1 MNLTMLDSLWNKV
14 MGHVSVLTIDVPPFV
29 FLQGGK
35 EFMSMWN
42 VSWNLRKKGII
53 KINCFSLIGLEYMVT
68 AQTFFACL
76 LQSYQK
82 RTKKK
87 QNQKTKHVTIYSGL
101 RCQKYQTIPLWD
113 DNSSKGLSSRELENW
128 NANEYEAK
136 TPNIVALTVYYE
148 SSRLH

>member
-1 MNLTMLDSLWNKV
+1 MYLLLLSYKEEKSSCPCETFPGSL
-14 MGHVSVLTIDVPPFV
+14 
-29 FLQGGK
+29 
-35 EFMSMWN
+35 E
-42 VSWNLRKKGII
+42 KKGSLKSTVLVSLGWNTWSQLRLSLLAYCKAI
-53 KINCFSLIGLEYMVT
+53 KRE
-68 AQTFFACL
+68 
-76 LQSYQK
+76 
-82 RTKKK
+82 KKK
-87 QNQKTKHVTIYSGL
+87 HATIYSGL

>member
-1 MNLTMLDSLWNKV
+1 MYLLLLSY
-14 MGHVSVLTIDVPPFV
+14 
-29 FLQGGK
+29 K
-35 EFMSMWN
+35 EEKSSCPCEMFPGT
-42 VSWNLRKKGII
+42 LEKKGSLKSTVLVSLGWNTWSQLRLSLLAYCKVI
-53 KINCFSLIGLEYMVT
+53 KRG
-68 AQTFFACL
+68 
-76 LQSYQK
+76 QK
-82 RTKKK
+82 TK